1 MMQGDAEKSARNA
14 EFACRI
20 EPIPGQILGVIHVVH
35 FVLSP
40 RLNQSK
46 THPFGANQNTGNDW
60 ALRSSGVAIMKSFH
74 SLLLPIAA
82 FSVLIF
88 PAVLPAASL
97 ESVDSSGVQIQ
108 RQSQNGIAY
117 LSGGVGEDE
126 SQAIQQAT
134 GYNLHMT
141 FAVGPDNKYIPDVDV
156 VIQKAEGQTVL
167 TLNDAGPLVYVQLP
181 AGKYTVVA
189 TRNGEVRRDTADI
202 SDGATRNLIFHWN
215 GDS

>member
-1 MMQGDAEKSARNA
+1 
-14 EFACRI
+14 
-20 EPIPGQILGVIHVVH
+20 
-35 FVLSP
+35 
-40 RLNQSK
+40 
-46 THPFGANQNTGNDW
+46 
-60 ALRSSGVAIMKSFH
+60 MKSFH